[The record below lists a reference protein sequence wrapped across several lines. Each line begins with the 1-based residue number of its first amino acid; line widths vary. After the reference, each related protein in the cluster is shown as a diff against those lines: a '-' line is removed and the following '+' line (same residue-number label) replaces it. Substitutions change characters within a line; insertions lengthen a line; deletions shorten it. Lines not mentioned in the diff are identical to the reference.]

1 MKRSIVIPESDR
13 IRREAESEHLR
24 ALCTRRFG
32 FAYVV
37 FRQNPVSLIG
47 LILVVLMLFVAVLG
61 PFVTPFNADSTNA
74 KVRMQGPSTDHWM
87 GTDTYGRDVFSRVL
101 TAAQVDFLIAIASI
115 GFAFLV
121 GSMIGVIAGYFGGI
135 GDNLL
140 MRAMDV
146 MQSFPPFIL
155 GMGLAAAIGPGVQ
168 NLIIVITVIMVP
180 GFARMVRSRVIS
192 LREMAFVDAAKCS
205 SVPTWK
211 IMFIYLLPNSMG
223 PIVVSAA
230 LNISYAMINAA
241 GLSFIGLGVRPPQA
255 EWGMMISEGMNN
267 LLAGQWWVTLFPGL
281 ALFISVLGFN
291 LLADGLRDILDPR
304 MRR

>member
-1 MKRSIVIPESDR
+1 MRSTLVINEAER
-13 IRREAESEHLR
+13 IRREEESERLR
-24 ALCTRRFG
+24 LMCKRRFG
-32 FAYVV
+32 FPYVM
-37 FRQNPVSLIG
+37 FRHNPVSLVG
-47 LILVVLMLFVAVLG
+47 LILVLVMLLVAILG
-61 PFVTPFNADSTNA
+61 PVVAPYDPDSTNA
-74 KVRMQGPSTDHWM
+74 RIRMKGPSIAHFF
-87 GTDTYGRDVFSRVL
+87 GTDTYGRDVLSRVL
-101 TAAQVDFLIAIASI
+101 AAGRVDFLIALASI
-115 GFAFLV
+115 GFAFLF
-121 GSMIGVIAGYFGGI
+121 GSLIGVVAGYFRGVY
-135 GDNLL
+135 DNLL

-155 GMGLAAAIGPGVQ
+155 GMGLAAAIGPGVR

-180 GFARMVRSRVIS
+180 GFARMVRSRVLS
-192 LREMAFVDAAKCS
+192 LREMAFIDAARSS

-211 IMFIYLLPNSMG
+211 VLLVYLLPNSMG

-230 LNISYAMINAA
+230 LNISYAMLDAA

-267 LLAGQWWVTLFPGL
+267 LLGGQWWVTVFPGL